1 MYVKQRFLAVAMA
14 GLTGV
19 AVHVAAQGAQP
30 QAPPAAQAPQPPAG
44 GPPPG
49 GGQPPQTPP
58 PAGRGGRG
66 QGGGRGAATFPAQQ
80 RELAAPEVIAR
91 GKALFVPNCSSC
103 HGVDLRGGVTGGP
116 NLLRS
121 LVVLSDQHGEL
132 ILPIVRGARAERGMP
147 ALPLPDDDVVAI
159 AEYIHSVLAAARPQG
174 APPESEAPLPDALV
188 GDATAGQTYFAAKC
202 ASCHSP
208 TGDLAG
214 IGTRLPEA
222 KALQNYWV
230 IGGNSGGR
238 GGRGAAPADGPGRSG
253 ERRTVTATVTLP
265 TGEKVQGRLVRL
277 DNFFVTL
284 ALNDGRLRTFRR
296 EGAIPKIDVN
306 DPLAFHKE
314 LPALL
319 TDKDMHDVTAYLAT
333 LK

>member
-1 MYVKQRFLAVAMA
+1 MYVKQRFLAVVLA
-14 GLTGV
+14 GLAGV
-19 AVHVAAQGAQP
+19 AAHVAAQGAPQQP
-30 QAPPAAQAPQPPAG
+30 PTTGTPAPQPPADA
-44 GPPPG
+44 
-49 GGQPPQTPP
+49 QAPQTPP

-66 QGGGRGAATFPAQQ
+66 GGRGVATFPAQQ
-80 RELAAPEVIAR
+80 RQLAAPEVIAR
-91 GKALFVPNCSSC
+91 GKALFIPNCSSC

-121 LVVLSDQHGEL
+121 QVVLTDQHGEL
-132 ILPIVRGARAERGMP
+132 ILPIVHGARAERGMP

-159 AEYIHSVLAAARPQG
+159 AEYIHSVLASARPQG
-174 APPESEAPLPDALV
+174 APPESEAPPPNALV
-188 GDATAGQTYFAAKC
+188 GDATAGATYFASKC

-214 IGTRLPEA
+214 IGTRLSEA

-230 IGGNSGGR
+230 VGGGGGGGR
-238 GGRGAAPADGPGRSG
+238 GGRGAGPANGNANAD
-253 ERRTVTATVTLP
+253 RRTVTATVTLP

-277 DNFFVTL
+277 DNFFVTV
-284 ALNDGRLRTFRR
+284 AVEDGRLRTFRR
-296 EGAIPKIDVN
+296 DGALPKIDVK

-314 LPALL
+314 LPAIL

>member
-19 AVHVAAQGAQP
+19 AAHVAAQGAQP

-44 GPPPG
+44 GQPPG
-49 GGQPPQTPP
+49 GGQAP

-174 APPESEAPLPDALV
+174 APPESEAPMPDALV

-222 KALQNYWV
+222 KALQNFWV
-230 IGGNSGGR
+230 IGGSSGGR
-238 GGRGAAPADGPGRSG
+238 GGRGAAPAEGPGRSG
-253 ERRTVTATVTLP
+253 DRRTVTATITLP
-265 TGEKVQGRLVRL
+265 TGEKVQGRLMRL
-277 DNFFVTL
+277 DNFFVTV

>member
-1 MYVKQRFLAVAMA
+1 MDVKQRFLAVALA

-19 AVHVAAQGAQP
+19 AAHVAAQGA
-30 QAPPAAQAPQPPAG
+30 
-44 GPPPG
+44 
-49 GGQPPQTPP
+49 PPQTPP
-58 PAGRGGRG
+58 AGAPAGAPQTPAPAGRGGRG

-80 RELAAPEVIAR
+80 RALADPEVIAR
-91 GKALFVPNCSSC
+91 GKALFLPNCSSC

-121 LVVLSDQHGEL
+121 PVVLTDQHGEL
-132 ILPIVRGARAERGMP
+132 ILPIVHGARAERGMP

-159 AEYIHSVLAAARPQG
+159 AEYIHKYIHSVLAAARPQG
-174 APPESEAPLPDALV
+174 APPESEAPPPNALV
-188 GDATAGQTYFAAKC
+188 GDASAGQVYFAAKC
-202 ASCHSP
+202 SGCHSP

-214 IGTRLPEA
+214 IGTRLDEA

-230 IGGNSGGR
+230 VGGGGGGGR
-238 GGRGAAPADGPGRSG
+238 GGRGGGASAAPGGQAAD
-253 ERRTVTATVTLP
+253 RRTVTATVTLP
-265 TGEKVQGRLVRL
+265 TGEKVQGRLARL

-284 ALNDGRLRTFRR
+284 GLEDGRLRTFRR
-296 EGAIPKIDVN
+296 DGDTPKIDVK

-314 LPALL
+314 LPAIL